1 MGWKKAAKHT
11 ASVGL
16 NFQFNQLRI
25 WKHNEKK
32 KCELQDR
39 GSCSTWNPV
48 KIGRTV
54 GVLQYPCS
62 PGLI

>member
-32 KCELQDR
+32 NVSYR
-39 GSCSTWNPV
+39 
-48 KIGRTV
+48 IGEV
-54 GVLQYPCS
+54 VALGILLKLGEQ
-62 PGLI
+62 